1 MTYHL
6 LSYPRSGNHMV
17 RTLLEYGFGRPTLGC
32 FESERD
38 TPIYQR
44 APNRRK
50 GLIQITN
57 EAPIGYKSHFILET
71 IKAEMAHGQI
81 PGLVIIVR
89 DPVAAIASHTCRSIK
104 GFTAFKPKEIR
115 RMVEHGLN
123 SYLAL
128 VHYFRS
134 HPAARKLVVEYE
146 RLLDPDTQ
154 LDYANGLLSR
164 LDCDTRLD
172 RDQLD
177 RLLSV
182 SKDSQESLRKNRPAL
197 MADMWA
203 QVAAAVSYAEVKDLL
218 YDVGVGAEMSW
229 SDTRSKL
236 RLTM

>member
-32 FESERD
+32 FESRRD

-44 APNRRK
+44 EPNRRT

-71 IKAEMAHGQI
+71 IKAEMAYGEI
-81 PGLVIIVR
+81 PGLAIIVR

-104 GFTAFKPKEIR
+104 GLTAFKPKEIR
-115 RMVEHGLN
+115 RKVEHGLN
-123 SYLAL
+123 SYMAL

-134 HPAARKLVVEYE
+134 RPAERKLVVEFE

-154 LDYANGLLSR
+154 LDYANGLLRR
-164 LDCDTRLD
+164 LDCETRLD

-177 RLLSV
+177 RLLVV
-182 SKDSQESLRKNRPAL
+182 SKDSQETLRKNRPAL
-197 MADMWA
+197 MADMRA

-218 YDVGVGAEMSW
+218 YDVGVGAQMASSE
-229 SDTRSKL
+229 TRSKL
-236 RLTM
+236 RMAT